1 MAFELTSPA
10 FENGKPIPIRHTCD
24 GEDISPAL
32 EWSGVP
38 DKATSLV
45 LICDDPDAPGG
56 TFDHWIVYNLP
67 PDIDGLGEGIALG
80 TALEGGGNQGRND
93 FRKVGYGGPCPPS
106 GTHRYYFTL
115 YAVDGTLD
123 YAEPPGK
130 QAVLDDIEDS
140 VLGKA
145 QLMGTYSR

>member
-1 MAFELTSPA
+1 MAFELTSPV

-24 GEDISPAL
+24 GDNISPAL

-38 DKATSLV
+38 DKATTLV

-67 PDIDGLGEGIALG
+67 PDTDGLGEDLAHGAS
-80 TALEGGGNQGRND
+80 LEGGGNQGRNN

-115 YAVDGTLD
+115 YAVQGALD
-123 YAEPPGK
+123 FAEPPGK
-130 QAVLDDIEDS
+130 RAVLDAIADIVVD
-140 VLGKA
+140 KA